1 MNRREDKTMRRRTFL
16 LTMSG
21 LAALAATGA
30 PGQQGAGRA
39 QDEPIYGRDLMSER
53 EIQAHRERMRAAR
66 TEEERERIR
75 AENHER
81 MRQRAAIRGVE
92 LPDAPPPGR
101 GMGQGGGRG
110 AGRPGG

>member
-1 MNRREDKTMRRRTFL
+1 MRRRTFI

-30 PGQQGAGRA
+30 PAQQGPGRLP
-39 QDEPIYGRDLMSER
+39 DEPIYGRDMMGER
-53 EIQAHRERMRAAR
+53 EMQAYRERMRAAR

-75 AENHER
+75 AENHVR

-92 LPDAPPPGR
+92 LPDAPPAGH
-101 GMGQGGGRG
+101 GTGKGGGRG
-110 AGRPGG
+110 QGRSGG